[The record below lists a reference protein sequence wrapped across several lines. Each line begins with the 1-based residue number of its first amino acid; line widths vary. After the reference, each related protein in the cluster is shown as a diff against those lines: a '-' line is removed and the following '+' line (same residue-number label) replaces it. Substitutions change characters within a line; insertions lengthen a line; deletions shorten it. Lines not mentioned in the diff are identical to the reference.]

1 MIKRPPMLLREYIA
15 QTGQLPSGLELLRD
29 TMDFKPLDVK
39 RAITESFGHDKVNVM
54 RCTGVFQRAD
64 QRNAN
69 GRIYPYPILKEA
81 IEKLQTPIKERK
93 VCGEF
98 DHPCL
103 TSPDFKVLTCDGWK
117 KFEDIKEG
125 DFVYS
130 RVDGIM
136 VKSRVNTIINEQY
149 EGQAYKLE
157 GRYINSGFTAPHK
170 IIMETRNGYTPKQ
183 TEATLQEIYTD
194 RKKFNKNIIPR
205 KAKWVGNDQST
216 YIIPGIP
223 KEELKALT
231 ENYYNAAITDDLH
244 IDTKTFTSFL
254 GLWLAE
260 GCIVNEP
267 RSYRVNIFQTKDD
280 YKPIIREMLS
290 KFPNGLKWQET
301 DNSFYLSDA
310 RLHKY
315 LSKLGNKYTK
325 YIPEDIKALDAIYLE
340 ELVYW
345 FQVGDGRLKNGRSN
359 VFAVSEKLINDLHE
373 CYVKSGGCCYSTTI
387 ITENDYTFAGRV
399 IKAENKK
406 PLYQLTLSDMEG
418 IHLDDRFLKIEPFQH
433 KGNIYCLTTEHG
445 NFYMEQDG
453 CSFWTGNCDAKIHLD
468 RISHL
473 LTRLWMENKTKT
485 VYGELEVI
493 NDDRCPCGSMLSC
506 LLDRGIQVGISS
518 RGVGDMEL
526 VEADGEEAYQ
536 VQEGFEFITF
546 DAVAE
551 PSVTGT
557 QLKRLEESRKHRLGK
572 ISPIV
577 SEDKKVFL
585 HQARSKMLKEE
596 IRHFL
601 SL

>member
-1 MIKRPPMLLREYIA
+1 MTTVAFVRPRIDRSAIA
-15 QTGQLPSGLELLRD
+15 LTGILPEGSQLIVD
-29 TMDFKPLDVK
+29 TMPLKIVDFKK
-39 RAITESFGHDKVNVM
+39 AITEGKDGKHPIM
-54 RCTGVFQRAD
+54 RCTGVFQKAD
-64 QRNAN
+64 LKNGN
-69 GRIYPYPILKEA
+69 GRVYPESILKEA
-81 IEKLQTPIKERK
+81 VADMQEAIKSRQ
-93 VCGEF
+93 VPGEF

-170 IIMETRNGYTPKQ
+170 IIMETRNDGYAPKQ
-183 TEATLQEIYTD
+183 TEATLQEIYAD

-359 VFAVSEKLINDLHE
+359 VFTVSEKLINDLHE

-445 NFYMEQDG
+445 NFYMEQNG

-473 LTRLWMENKTKT
+473 LTRLWMEGKT
-485 VYGELEVI
+485 VYGEIEI
-493 NDDRCPCGSMLSC
+493 FNDTRCPLGNMLAC
-506 LLDRGIQVGISS
+506 YLERGLNVGVSS

-526 VEADGEEAYQ
+526 VMREGEDVYEVQDGFKF
-536 VQEGFEFITF
+536 VTF
-546 DAVAE
+546 DVVAE
-551 PSVTGT
+551 PSVAGT
-557 QLKRLEESRKHRLGK
+557 QLKQMNESLERR
-572 ISPIV
+572 IS
-577 SEDKKVFL
+577 KK
-585 HQARSKMLKEE
+585 QLKEARE
-596 IRHFL
+596 KLLAKAIGRYLFD
-601 SL
+601 

>member
-1 MIKRPPMLLREYIA
+1 MPTAAFVRPRIDRSAIA
-15 QTGQLPSGLELLRD
+15 LTGILPEGSQLIVD
-29 TMDFKPLDVK
+29 TMPLRIINFKK
-39 RAITESFGHDKVNVM
+39 AITEGKDGKHPIM
-54 RCTGVFQRAD
+54 RCMGVFQKAD
-64 QRNAN
+64 LKNGN
-69 GRIYPYPILKEA
+69 GRVYPESILKEA
-81 IEKLQTPIKERK
+81 VADMQEAIKNRQ
-93 VCGEF
+93 VPGEF

-136 VKSRVNTIINEQY
+136 VKSRVNAIINEQY

-157 GRYINSGFTAPHK
+157 GRYINSGFKAPHK
-170 IIMETRNGYTPKQ
+170 IIMETRKDGYVPKQ
-183 TEATLQEIYTD
+183 IEATLQEIYTD

-205 KAKWVGNDQST
+205 KARWTGNDQST
-216 YIIPGIP
+216 YTIPGIP

-244 IDTKTFTSFL
+244 IDTKTFASFL

-260 GCIVNEP
+260 GCIVNGP

-345 FQVGDGRLKNGRSN
+345 FQIGDGRLKNGRSN
-359 VFAVSEKLINDLHE
+359 VFTVSEKLINDLHE

-468 RISHL
+468 RISHVM
-473 LTRLWMENKTKT
+473 TRLWMENKT
-485 VYGELEVI
+485 VYGEIEI
-493 NDDRCPCGSMLSC
+493 FNDARCPLGNMLAC
-506 LLDRGIQVGISS
+506 YLERGLNVGVSS

-526 VEADGEEAYQ
+526 VMREGEDVYEVQDGFKF
-536 VQEGFEFITF
+536 VTF
-546 DAVAE
+546 DVVAE
-551 PSVTGT
+551 PSVAGT
-557 QLKRLEESRKHRLGK
+557 QLKQMNESLERR
-572 ISPIV
+572 IS
-577 SEDKKVFL
+577 KK
-585 HQARSKMLKEE
+585 QLKEARE
-596 IRHFL
+596 KLLAKAIGHYLFD
-601 SL
+601 